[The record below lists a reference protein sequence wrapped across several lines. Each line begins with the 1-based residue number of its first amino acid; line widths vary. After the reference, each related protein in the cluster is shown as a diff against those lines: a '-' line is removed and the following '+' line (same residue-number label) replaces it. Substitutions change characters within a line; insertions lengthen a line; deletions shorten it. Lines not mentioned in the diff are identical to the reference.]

1 MGYTHYW
8 EFKKPAKG
16 EADKTEKTYQSAIKQ
31 CARIVKAYYAVNGG
45 LSGFTAHTPIAKYG
59 GLQVNGKGDDAHEP
73 FSMREYFKQNLED
86 NGGDFCKTAR
96 KPYDIVVVACLIVL
110 KHRLKDLIVVSSDG
124 YTDDWEEGLR
134 LAKNVLKLKN
144 LSIPKTIREYQ
155 GSKSTQLPRFKNF
168 TLISKVKG

>member
-8 EFKKPAKG
+8 QFKKPKKG
-16 EADKTEKTYQSAIKQ
+16 TADKTEKTYQSAIKQ
-31 CARIVKAYYAVNGG
+31 CASIVKTYYVVNGG
-45 LSGFTAHTPIAKYG
+45 LSGFTAHTPIGKYG
-59 GLQVNGKGDDAHEP
+59 GLQVNGKGDDAHEE
-73 FSMREYFKQNLED
+73 FSLREHYRQNFE
-86 NGGDFCKTAR
+86 GDAFNFCKTAQ

-124 YTDDWEEGLR
+124 YSDDWKEGLR

-155 GSKSTQLPRFKNF
+155 GPKATQLPRFQKL
-168 TLISKVKG
+168 TLVKG

>member
-8 EFKKPAKG
+8 QFKKPKKG
-16 EADKTEKTYQSAIKQ
+16 TADKTEKTYQSTIKE
-31 CARIVKAYYAVNGG
+31 CAKIVKAYYAVNGG
-45 LSGFTAHTPIAKYG
+45 LSGFTAHTPIGKYG
-59 GLQVNGKGDDAHEP
+59 GLQVNGKGDDAHEE
-73 FSMREYFKQNLED
+73 FSMREHYRQNFE
-86 NGGDFCKTAR
+86 GDPFDRCTFCKTAR

-124 YTDDWEEGLR
+124 YTDDWKEGLR

-155 GSKSTQLPRFKNF
+155 GATATQLPRFQKL
-168 TLISKVKG
+168 TLVKG